1 MRTTNGG
8 WRRKR
13 GQAANRL
20 ASRWPARSLQ
30 AFSGR
35 DPAVG
40 SSLWKRPGAKAAPQS
55 SSGSDPQLARLE
67 AVLFLASEPLPS
79 RRLAQLAGL
88 EDGTQARTFVRR
100 LNSKYDRHGF
110 AFRVEE
116 VAQGFQLLTR
126 PQFGPWLRR
135 LRQTPQLVRL
145 SSPAMETL
153 AVVAHRQPVLRAE
166 IEAIRGVQ
174 SGEMLKQLMELDL
187 VRIVGRSPELGRPF
201 QYGTTKKFLQVFGL
215 KNLDELPRADLLKR
229 DVQQPPTWEGEPDTS
244 ETRHS
249 TQEESDVKVELWD
262 ESSQDEVE
270 SQVALATAPL
280 SDSPRAAADED
291 DDFEEDEEYEDEGDE
306 EDEEYDDEEEED
318 EDEDF
323 EDEDWEEVDDEDEDW
338 DEEDDDDWDEE
349 DDDDDWDED
358 DEE

>member
-1 MRTTNGG
+1 MRTRTRG
-8 WRRKR
+8 WRRDR
-13 GQAANRL
+13 GQAGHRL
-20 ASRWPARSLQ
+20 TPRLPARSLVASTLRGQ
-30 AFSGR
+30 PPSL
-35 DPAVG
+35 
-40 SSLWKRPGAKAAPQS
+40 LWKRSRQPSGSAA
-55 SSGSDPQLARLE
+55 SGSDPQLARLE

-100 LNSKYDRHGF
+100 LNSKYDRHGI

-135 LRQTPQLVRL
+135 LRQTPLEVRL
-145 SSPAMETL
+145 SSPALETL

-201 QYGTTKKFLQVFGL
+201 LYGTTKKFLQVFGL

-244 ETRHS
+244 ETQHP
-249 TQEESDVKVELWD
+249 TPEETDVKVELWD

-270 SQVALATAPL
+270 NQGTLATIPQ
-280 SDSPRAAADED
+280 SDVPRAASD
-291 DDFEEDEEYEDEGDE
+291 DDDYE
-306 EDEEYDDEEEED
+306 DEEEEYD
-318 EDEDF
+318 EEEEDF

-338 DEEDDDDWDEE
+338 DEEDEDWDDEE
-349 DDDDDWDED
+349 DDDWDED
-358 DEE
+358 DE